1 MTLDQI
7 IGVHDEMVTDLENEF
22 PKPLAKETLNLIQP
36 KLTLVPKPKVKPEY
50 TAEMFLEERLQDF
63 FNHLMDTSDF

>member
-22 PKPLAKETLNLIQP
+22 PKPLAKETLNLIKP
-36 KLTLVPKPKVKPEY
+36 KLTLVPKPEVKPEY

-63 FNHLMDTSDF
+63 FNHLIDTSDL